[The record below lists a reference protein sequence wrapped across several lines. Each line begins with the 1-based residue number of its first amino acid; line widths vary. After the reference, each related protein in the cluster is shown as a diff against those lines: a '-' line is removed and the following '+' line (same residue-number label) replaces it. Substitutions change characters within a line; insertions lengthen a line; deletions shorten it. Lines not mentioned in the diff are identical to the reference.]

1 MTSRKLRRSLA
12 PVLFPLSLIYGT
24 ITGMRNKLFDWKI
37 LPSVEFDFP
46 VISVGNLT
54 VGGTGKTPHV
64 EYLLKLLSKKS
75 SVGLLSRGYKR
86 KTKGFQLAGKNS
98 LPQDI
103 GDESYQVLRKF
114 GNIAVAVDENRVRGI
129 EQMKKKIKDLGAVI
143 LDDAFQH
150 RYVKA
155 GISILLIDYYRP
167 VFKDYLLPLGDLR
180 ETKSAL
186 NRANI
191 VIITKVPESIRPIE
205 KRLWIKELDL
215 FPYQFL
221 FFTGFK
227 YGNLVPVF
235 DNVKKKTS
243 LGEVKKDASS
253 ILLLT
258 GIANPEPLK
267 KTIREYTG
275 NLVTLSFP
283 DHHEYTQSDLDTVQK
298 KYAKLDHGKNIII
311 TTEKDAVKLKQLKK
325 VDPILKENMF
335 YLPVEVKFLDN
346 GQKEFDKKIIQYVTK
361 NKGISRLHQ

>member
-1 MTSRKLRRSLA
+1 MASRKLRRSLA
-12 PVLFPLSLIYGT
+12 PVLFPLSLLYGT
-24 ITGMRNKLFDWKI
+24 VTGIRNILFDLKI
-37 LPSVEFDFP
+37 LKSVGFDLP

-54 VGGTGKTPHV
+54 AGGTGKTPHV
-64 EYLLKLLSKKS
+64 EYLLKLLSEKF

-103 GDESYQVLRKF
+103 GDESYQVLKKF
-114 GNIAVAVDENRVRGI
+114 KTISVAVDENRVHGI
-129 EQMKKKIKDLGAVI
+129 VQMKKKIKNLGALI

-167 VFKDYLLPLGDLR
+167 VFKDYLLPMGDLR

-186 NRANI
+186 SRADI
-191 VIITKVPESIRPIE
+191 VIVTKVPENMAPIE

-215 FPYQFL
+215 FPYQLL
-221 FFTGFK
+221 FFTGFT

-235 DNVKKKTS
+235 DKVKKNTS

-258 GIANPEPLK
+258 GIANPEPMK
-267 KTIREYTG
+267 KTLQEYTG

-298 KYAKLDHGKNIII
+298 KYTKPDHGKNIII

-325 VDPILKENMF
+325 VDPVLKENMF

-346 GQKEFDKKIIQYVTK
+346 GQKEFDKKIIEYVAK
-361 NKGISRLHQ
+361 NKGISRLH